1 MTTENSHRRIKLAKG
16 RTNSI
21 VALPDPILQKLNKTF
36 DRIDKR
42 FDNLEIGLADLHEEM
57 MDGFDRLILRLDELN
72 DRMERFLH
80 KYAVRS
86 ADTSLDPITR
96 PD

>member
-1 MTTENSHRRIKLAKG
+1 MTTRNSQRRIKLAQG
-16 RTNSI
+16 RPTSS

-36 DRIDKR
+36 NRIDKR
-42 FDNLEIGLADLHEEM
+42 FDNLEIGLADLRKEM

-86 ADTSLDPITR
+86 AESSVEPTSRSD
-96 PD
+96 